1 MSAAVEVP
9 VLMPG
14 ASIRYCPDF
23 LDRLDQKRLHRQL
36 LDELHWNRGQVTVF
50 GKSHP
55 IPRLEAWHGDPLA
68 KYRYSGTDHSPHPW
82 TLALDEVRHHLEIF
96 RSDLQFNSV
105 LGNLYRDGE
114 DAMGWHSDDEPELG
128 ENPCIASVSLGAGR
142 DFRLRHRTNKD
153 IDPVKIHL
161 ESGSLLLM
169 EGSTQKYWQHSIP
182 RRRGRNSPGERI
194 NLTFRT
200 VLFA

>member
-1 MSAAVEVP
+1 MGTAVEVP
-9 VLMPG
+9 EQLSG

-23 LDRLDQKRLHRQL
+23 LDRPDQKRLHRRL
-36 LDELHWNRGQVTVF
+36 REELYWDQSQVTVF
-50 GKSHP
+50 GKSHA
-55 IPRLEAWHGDPLA
+55 IPRLEAWHGDPIA
-68 KYRYSGTDHSPHPW
+68 TYRYSGTDHSPHPW
-82 TLALDEVRHHLEIF
+82 TTALDEIRQLLQEF

-153 IDPVKIHL
+153 IDPVTIHL

-169 EGSTQKYWQHSIP
+169 EGTTQKCWQHSIP

-200 VLFA
+200 IRVA